1 MKHIYTNAAVV
12 FVWLGPLVPYKSFI
26 LYFPETTRKDYELK
40 DVSEH
45 YVLQWYSA
53 KTSTTI
59 DSPQWQEIADLFCK
73 PFFMRF
79 WCIQESSSPKKIVAY
94 DGRSGCNWNPFVF
107 ARRALLKGIH
117 RHLRLRGRLKGDLA
131 VVQRLLKLGDKV
143 CILPSRKVPLLI
155 RHVPDNEHANNHN
168 H

>member
-1 MKHIYTNAAVV
+1 MKDSAEKAIPIPLMKHIYTNAAVV

-79 WCIQESSSPKKIVAY
+79 WCIQEIVLSEENC
-94 DGRSGCNWNPFVF
+94 GL
-107 ARRALLKGIH
+107 RR
-117 RHLRLRGRLKGDLA
+117 
-131 VVQRLLKLGDKV
+131 
-143 CILPSRKVPLLI
+143 
-155 RHVPDNEHANNHN
+155 
-168 H
+168 